1 MKFLGQILSDVGV
14 EPDPERVAAIVKLRE
29 PENASD
35 VRRFLGM
42 VNQLSKFTSNLA
54 EKTKPLC
61 DLLAKKNIFQW
72 GLDQKRAFESMANT
86 VFPQSNA
93 AATIFFTLQAPA
105 ATIRGRRQ
113 FKSS

>member
-35 VRRFLGM
+35 VWRFLGM

-54 EKTKPLC
+54 ESSFET
-61 DLLAKKNIFQW
+61 
-72 GLDQKRAFESMANT
+72 RAA
-86 VFPQSNA
+86 
-93 AATIFFTLQAPA
+93 
-105 ATIRGRRQ
+105 GR
-113 FKSS
+113 